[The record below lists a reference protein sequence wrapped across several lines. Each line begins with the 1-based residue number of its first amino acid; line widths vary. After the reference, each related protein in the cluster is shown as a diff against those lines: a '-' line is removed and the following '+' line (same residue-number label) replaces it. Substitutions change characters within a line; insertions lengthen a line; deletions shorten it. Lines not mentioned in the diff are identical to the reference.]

1 MLEGIVVVLAAL
13 WSLGMMTSHTLGGFI
28 HVLLILALLALVL
41 LIERMLRS

>member
-28 HVLLILALLALVL
+28 HLLLALALLALVL
-41 LIERMLRS
+41 LIERAPRS